1 MINFI
6 LFLIASIGLLLTGW
20 VGVLFGINRKG
31 YFLILA
37 ISIDQTAN
45 AMLSP
50 FFDVVMLKDSFS
62 HDIQLFG
69 NIDQTISYV
78 LAVNKY
84 DVNLT
89 WFGSFWALFLEKLDK
104 GHLNDAIE
112 SENTHHEPTVYQR
125 NEPYSIKNH
134 HKTYYGTRKK

>member
-31 YFLILA
+31 YFLNLA

-112 SENTHHEPTVYQR
+112 S
-125 NEPYSIKNH
+125 
-134 HKTYYGTRKK
+134 